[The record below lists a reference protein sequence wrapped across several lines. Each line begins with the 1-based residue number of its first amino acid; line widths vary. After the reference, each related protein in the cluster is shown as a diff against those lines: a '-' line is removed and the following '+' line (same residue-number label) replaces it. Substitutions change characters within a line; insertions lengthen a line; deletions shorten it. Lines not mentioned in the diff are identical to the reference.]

1 MGKEFK
7 ILYVNGLTLRS
18 QVSSFSYDL
27 CLSFFIC
34 RALENIAVVTIIA
47 VVAIM
52 TVIVA
57 IM

>member
-18 QVSSFSYDL
+18 QVSSFIYDL
-27 CLSFFIC
+27 CLSCFIC

>member
-7 ILYVNGLTLRS
+7 ILYVYGLILRS
-18 QVSSFSYDL
+18 QATPFIYHL
-27 CLSFFIC
+27 YLSFFIC
-34 RALENIAVVTIIA
+34 RALENIAVVTFIV

-52 TVIVA
+52 TLIVP